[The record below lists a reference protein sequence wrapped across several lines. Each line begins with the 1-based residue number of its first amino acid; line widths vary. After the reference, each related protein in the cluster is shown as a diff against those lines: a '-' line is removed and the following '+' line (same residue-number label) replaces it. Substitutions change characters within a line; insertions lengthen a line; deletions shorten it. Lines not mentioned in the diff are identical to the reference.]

1 MMECDEPREA
11 VLEEASALLDEMSQN
26 LQLGF
31 IRLLGFGMSKV
42 FKSVFSSIHVN
53 EDGLARVRF
62 FLSF

>member
-1 MMECDEPREA
+1 MVECGEPREA

-31 IRLLGFGMSKV
+31 IRLLGFAMSKI
-42 FKSVFSSIHVN
+42 FKSVFSSINVN
-53 EDGLARVRF
+53 EDGLTWVSV